1 MNFMPKRKLITAI
14 AVLATAAA
22 AGGAYAATQTAT
34 TSPRQALLNDAAKR
48 LNVTP
53 QKLRQAFQGAFLDQ
67 LNAAV
72 AAGKLTQAQADKIKQ
87 RVQQGGGGPG
97 WFGRPR
103 LGFRGMQRGF
113 MAPGPGAVGPRGLA
127 PGAVG
132 PGGPGLVAPGPGPGG
147 RFKAAAGYLGLSPQQ
162 LFGQLAGGK
171 SLAQVAQA
179 RGKSVSGLK
188 AAMLA
193 SIHARLDKAVASKLI
208 TAAQEQQFLS
218 RLPARLD
225 AEINRSGFPFHREGF
240 RLHGAGGASRMAPG
254 GPPGGPMPQ
263 PPGPAA
269 LPAPPPGAPAP
280 TPY

>member
-1 MNFMPKRKLITAI
+1 MNFMPKRKLITTI

-34 TSPRQALLNDAAKR
+34 TSPRQALLNDVAKR

-53 QKLRQAFQGAFLDQ
+53 QKLREAFQGAFFDQ

-87 RVQQGGGGPG
+87 RVQRRGGAPG

-103 LGFRGMQRGF
+103 LGFRGMEHGF
-113 MAPGPGAVGPRGLA
+113 LAPGPGR
-127 PGAVG
+127 
-132 PGGPGLVAPGPGPGG
+132 GG
-147 RFKAAAGYLGLSPQQ
+147 RFKAAAGYLGLSRKQ
-162 LFGQLAGGK
+162 LFDQLAGGK

-188 AAMLA
+188 SAMLA
-193 SIHARLDKAVASKLI
+193 AIHARLDRAVTSKLT

-225 AEINRSGFPFHREGF
+225 AEINRSGFPFHGYGF
-240 RLHGAGGASRMAPG
+240 RLHGAGGAYRMAPHG
-254 GPPGGPMPQ
+254 APGVPMPP
-263 PPGPAA
+263 PPGPAG
-269 LPAPPPGAPAP
+269 LPSPPPGAPAP
-280 TPY
+280 APD

>member
-1 MNFMPKRKLITAI
+1 VKFMPKRKLLTAI
-14 AVLATAAA
+14 AVLATTAA
-22 AGGAYAATQTAT
+22 AGGAYAATQTST
-34 TSPRQALLNDAAKR
+34 TSPRQALFNDAAKR

-53 QKLRQAFQGAFLDQ
+53 QKLREAFQGAFLDQ
-67 LNAAV
+67 LKAAV

-113 MAPGPGAVGPRGLA
+113 LVPGPGAVGP
-127 PGAVG
+127 GAVG
-132 PGGPGLVAPGPGPGG
+132 PGAPGPEGPGPGHAG
-147 RFKAAAGYLGLSPQQ
+147 RLSAVAGYLGLSRKQ
-162 LFGQLAGGK
+162 LFDQLAAGK
-171 SLAQVAQA
+171 SLAQIAQA

-188 AAMLA
+188 SAMLA
-193 SIHARLDKAVASKLI
+193 AARVKLDKAVASKLI

-218 RLPARLD
+218 GLPARLD
-225 AEINRSGFPFHREGF
+225 AEINGSGLPFHRHGF
-240 RLHGAGGASRMAPG
+240 RFFGGGGASGKAPRGAPG
-254 GPPGGPMPQ
+254 VPMPP
-263 PPGPAA
+263 PPGPAG

>member
-1 MNFMPKRKLITAI
+1 MHFMPKRKLITAI

-22 AGGAYAATQTAT
+22 AGGAYAATQTGT

-53 QKLRQAFQGAFLDQ
+53 QKLREAFQGAFFDQ

-103 LGFRGMQRGF
+103 LGFRGMQHGF
-113 MAPGPGAVGPRGLA
+113 LVPGPGAGGPGALA
-127 PGAVG
+127 PGAPP
-132 PGGPGLVAPGPGPGG
+132 PGGPGPGRGG
-147 RFKAAAGYLGLSPQQ
+147 RFKAAAGYLGLTQKQ
-162 LFGQLAGGK
+162 LFDQLAAGK

-179 RGKSVSGLK
+179 GGKSVGGLK

-193 SIHARLDKAVASKLI
+193 AIRARLDKAVASKLI

-218 RLPARLD
+218 RLPSRLD

-240 RLHGAGGASRMAPG
+240 RLHGAGSASRMAPG
-254 GPPGGPMPQ
+254 GPPGAPMPP
-263 PPGPAA
+263 PPGPAG
-269 LPAPPPGAPAP
+269 LPSPPPGAPAA

>member
-1 MNFMPKRKLITAI
+1 VNLMPKRKLITSI

-22 AGGAYAATQTAT
+22 AGGAYAATQTST
-34 TSPRQALLNDAAKR
+34 TSPRQALFNDAAKR

-53 QKLRQAFQGAFLDQ
+53 QKLREAFQGAFLDQ
-67 LNAAV
+67 LNAEV

-103 LGFRGMQRGF
+103 LGFRGMRRGF
-113 MAPGPGAVGPRGLA
+113 LIPGPGAAGPGAVGPR
-127 PGAVG
+127 AVG
-132 PGGPGLVAPGPGPGG
+132 PGAPGPGHAG
-147 RFKAAAGYLGLSPQQ
+147 RLSAAAGYLGLSRKQ
-162 LFGQLAGGK
+162 LFDQIAAGK
-171 SLAQVAQA
+171 SLAQIAQA

-188 AAMLA
+188 SAMLA
-193 SIHARLDKAVASKLI
+193 AIHARLDKAVASKLI

-225 AEINRSGFPFHREGF
+225 AEINGSGPFFRNHGF
-240 RLHGAGGASRMAPG
+240 RLHGRFAAPRMAPG
-254 GPPGGPMPQ
+254 GPPGGPMVP
-263 PPGPAA
+263 PPGPAG
-269 LPAPPPGAPAP
+269 LPGPPPGAPAP

>member
-1 MNFMPKRKLITAI
+1 MHFMPKRKLITAI
-14 AVLATAAA
+14 AVLATVAA
-22 AGGAYAATQTAT
+22 AGGAYAATQTNT
-34 TSPRQALLNDAAKR
+34 TSPRQALFNDAAKR

-53 QKLRQAFQGAFLDQ
+53 QKLREAFQGAFLDQ
-67 LNAAV
+67 LTAAV

-113 MAPGPGAVGPRGLA
+113 LIPGPGAAGPGALGPGAPGPGHA
-127 PGAVG
+127 
-132 PGGPGLVAPGPGPGG
+132 G
-147 RFKAAAGYLGLSPQQ
+147 RFSAAAGYLGLSRKQ
-162 LFGQLAGGK
+162 LFDQLAAGK
-171 SLAQVAQA
+171 SLAQIAQA
-179 RGKSVSGLK
+179 RGKPVSGLK
-188 AAMLA
+188 SAMLA
-193 SIHARLDKAVASKLI
+193 AIHARLDKAVASKLI

-225 AEINRSGFPFHREGF
+225 AEINGSGPFFGGHGF
-240 RLHGAGGASRMAPG
+240 RLHGRFAAPRMAPG
-254 GPPGGPMPQ
+254 GPPGGPMVP
-263 PPGPAA
+263 PPGPAG